1 MVTTIEDATE
11 GSSEGTPKGVPW
23 GLYKDARQGAF
34 GGWNKGALSCLRQFW
49 TTETPLKMIKK
60 YFLFH
65 LKALFF
71 LKTFKFFSWLF
82 SHVAKRLDK
91 KDKIN
96 FRFYDVAA

>member
-1 MVTTIEDATE
+1 
-11 GSSEGTPKGVPW
+11 
-23 GLYKDARQGAF
+23 
-34 GGWNKGALSCLRQFW
+34 
-49 TTETPLKMIKK
+49 MIKK